1 MLKLI
6 DLHKKMVKSIE
17 FLLKNIQIF
26 FIEDL
31 MFIETSAVT
40 GENVTESFLKCSRTI
55 LNKIDSGY

>member
-1 MLKLI
+1 
-6 DLHKKMVKSIE
+6 MVKSIE